1 MRISLLGVSI
11 CALGLNACV
20 ANIADPQTLAQGKR
34 IAFERSK
41 GNCLACHQIA
51 DGEQPG
57 NLGQPL
63 LAIPSKFQDKQQLR
77 QLIWD
82 ATQQYPET
90 TMPPFGR
97 NKILTEAELDSVV
110 EYLWSL

>member
-1 MRISLLGVSI
+1 MLLS
-11 CALGLNACV
+11 ACTG
-20 ANIADPQTLAQGKR
+20 NIADEQSSAPGKR

-41 GNCLACHQIA
+41 GNCLACHVIA

-63 LAIPSKFQDKQQLR
+63 VSIVVHFKDKQQLR
-77 QLIWD
+77 ELIWD
-82 ATQQYPET
+82 ATKLNPST

-97 NKILTEAELDSVV
+97 NKILTEEEIDRVV
-110 EYLWSL
+110 DYLWTL